1 MANIEIVGYIKYLW
15 AGFIP
20 IAMRWHSMLNDK
32 FIKHEQQL
40 DEHQDRLADL
50 NADVKV
56 LVERT
61 ENLQKTIDEIKDLLM
76 KEIIN
81 RGER

>member
-1 MANIEIVGYIKYLW
+1 MANIEIVAFIKYLW

-20 IAMRWHSMLNDK
+20 LAMRWHTMLNEK
-32 FIKHEQQL
+32 FTKHENQL
-40 DEHQDRLADL
+40 EEHQDRLADL
-50 NADVKV
+50 NTDVKV

-76 KEIIN
+76 KEIRN